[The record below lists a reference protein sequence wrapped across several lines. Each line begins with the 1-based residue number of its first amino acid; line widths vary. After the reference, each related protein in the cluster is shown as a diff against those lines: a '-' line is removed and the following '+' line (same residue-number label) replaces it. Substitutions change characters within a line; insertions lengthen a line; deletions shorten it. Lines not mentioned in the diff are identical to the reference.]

1 MCSIKKRL
9 KKVKEEYFYEYAT
22 IMQQAQRMQK
32 DIMNKKSELDAMTFT
47 GKSEWVEVTFKGDKD
62 IQSVNIIN
70 DNAFDKE
77 NREILSD
84 MILIAVKDA
93 LKQIDKETENKLGK
107 YSNMGGLF

>member
-1 MCSIKKRL
+1 MNMQQ
-9 KKVKEEYFYEYAT
+9 

-77 NREILSD
+77 NKEILSD

-93 LKQIDKETENKLGK
+93 LKQIDKETENKFIICIVRFIK
-107 YSNMGGLF
+107 IIFERTNICINFIN

>member
-1 MCSIKKRL
+1 MNMQQ
-9 KKVKEEYFYEYAT
+9 

-32 DIMNKKSELDAMTFT
+32 DIMNKKGELDAMTFT

-77 NREILSD
+77 NKEILSD
-84 MILIAVKDA
+84 MIL
-93 LKQIDKETENKLGK
+93 IDKETENKLGK

>member
-1 MCSIKKRL
+1 MNMQQ
-9 KKVKEEYFYEYAT
+9 

-32 DIMNKKSELDAMTFT
+32 DIMNKKGEIDAMTFT

-77 NREILSD
+77 NKEILSD

>member
-1 MCSIKKRL
+1 MNMQQ
-9 KKVKEEYFYEYAT
+9 

-32 DIMNKKSELDAMTFT
+32 DIMNKKGELDSMTFT

-77 NREILSD
+77 NKEILSD
-84 MILIAVKDA
+84 MIFNCRKRCF
-93 LKQIDKETENKLGK
+93 KTN
-107 YSNMGGLF
+107 

>member
-1 MCSIKKRL
+1 MNMQQ
-9 KKVKEEYFYEYAT
+9 

-32 DIMNKKSELDAMTFT
+32 DIMNKKGELDAMTFT

-77 NREILSD
+77 NKETLSD

>member
-1 MCSIKKRL
+1 
-9 KKVKEEYFYEYAT
+9 
-22 IMQQAQRMQK
+22 
-32 DIMNKKSELDAMTFT
+32 MNKKNELDAMTFT

-62 IQSVNIIN
+62 IQSVNIIT

-84 MILIAVKDA
+84 MILIAVKYA
-93 LKQIDKETENKLGK
+93 LRQIDKETENKLGK

>member
-1 MCSIKKRL
+1 MNMQQ
-9 KKVKEEYFYEYAT
+9 

-32 DIMNKKSELDAMTFT
+32 DIMNKKGELDAMTFT

-84 MILIAVKDA
+84 MILIAVKDT

>member
-1 MCSIKKRL
+1 MNMQQ
-9 KKVKEEYFYEYAT
+9 

-47 GKSEWVEVTFKGDKD
+47 GKSEWVEVKFKGDKD

-77 NREILSD
+77 NKEILSD